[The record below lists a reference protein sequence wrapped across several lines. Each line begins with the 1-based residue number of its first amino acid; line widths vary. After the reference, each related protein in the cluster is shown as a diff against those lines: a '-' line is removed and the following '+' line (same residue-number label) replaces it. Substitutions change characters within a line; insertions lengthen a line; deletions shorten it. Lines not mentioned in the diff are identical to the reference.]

1 MAVKHRT
8 ATPIYRTISQRYL
21 LAVLIIALLS
31 TAAYIT
37 LQSARSDSDSTAYIV
52 NLSGRQRMLSQHIAL
67 DAHRLFNAMSRNEQ
81 YPEALLAAMN
91 NNIKDMKQANHQLSS
106 GLLTDHRVV
115 ALSTPIREM
124 YFSEMNL
131 HNRVEQYLE
140 AANKL
145 MLSTHPPE
153 ALSYIHF
160 INKHSEPLLKDLDA
174 VVNQY
179 QLEGE
184 ARLDNTE
191 KLEFFVW
198 LATLIALSLEVIFI
212 FRPMASLVVSTQD
225 SQRKTLE
232 NLEEIVE
239 SRTLKLELANQ
250 KLKKIATHDPL
261 TTLRNRL
268 TLESDVEAW
277 IQACKQ
283 HHIPFAL
290 CIIDL
295 DWFKKINDHH
305 GHLAGDFVLQ
315 ELAQLL
321 KEGTREYDY
330 LYRVGGEEFVLAL
343 NRINCKEAMSKIEA
357 LRVSIEEH
365 DFNYKDH
372 HISLTISGGLY
383 HSDLFTLTKVHDVI
397 GAADRAL
404 YSAKK
409 SGRNCIRYAQS
420 TDFDEPA
427 TDPLGQ
433 ENASHTT
440 STSHSN
446 G

>member
-160 INKHSEPLLKDLDA
+160 INEHSEPLLIDLDA

-179 QLEGE
+179 QL
-184 ARLDNTE
+184 A
-191 KLEFFVW
+191 
-198 LATLIALSLEVIFI
+198 
-212 FRPMASLVVSTQD
+212 VSY
-225 SQRKTLE
+225 
-232 NLEEIVE
+232 
-239 SRTLKLELANQ
+239 
-250 KLKKIATHDPL
+250 TH
-261 TTLRNRL
+261 L
-268 TLESDVEAW
+268 TL
-277 IQACKQ
+277 
-283 HHIPFAL
+283 P
-290 CIIDL
+290 
-295 DWFKKINDHH
+295 
-305 GHLAGDFVLQ
+305 
-315 ELAQLL
+315 
-321 KEGTREYDY
+321 
-330 LYRVGGEEFVLAL
+330 
-343 NRINCKEAMSKIEA
+343 
-357 LRVSIEEH
+357 
-365 DFNYKDH
+365 
-372 HISLTISGGLY
+372 TI
-383 HSDLFTLTKVHDVI
+383 
-397 GAADRAL
+397 
-404 YSAKK
+404 YSV
-409 SGRNCIRYAQS
+409 
-420 TDFDEPA
+420 
-427 TDPLGQ
+427 
-433 ENASHTT
+433 
-440 STSHSN
+440 
-446 G
+446 